1 MTRRAWAWAGAGI
14 LAGAGVLWWWLAGS
28 SPAPAPDGPAP
39 AVAGAAG
46 SAPMAGA
53 TTAGPGPA
61 SPQALLTP
69 GLRDALEA
77 LLHAAGP
84 ASDPQALKEKLGALV
99 AQHFPPALAQSALA
113 LARRYV
119 DYRVALGQLK
129 PPADPLDPDALR
141 GAMAQLRTLQ
151 LQHFSAEEYDALFG
165 AQLQLDQYTLARL
178 DIERQSHLSAAQ
190 RQQALAEA
198 EALLPPAARA
208 DRAASVAHVDA
219 ARQTAAFDAQGADDA
234 TRLAQR
240 SALYG
245 TEAAERMARLDHE
258 ERDWNTR
265 LDQYR
270 QAMGQGLD
278 DGGLQ
283 QLRGRLFTP
292 QEQLRIDAA
301 LALRAQ
307 QGQAAP

>member
-1 MTRRAWAWAGAGI
+1 MTHRAWAWAGVGM
-14 LAGAGVLWWWLAGS
+14 LAGAGALWWWLADS
-28 SPAPAPDGPAP
+28 SPVQAPPGTMPATLP
-39 AVAGAAG
+39 RAAG
-46 SAPMAGA
+46 SGPVAATVGAGES
-53 TTAGPGPA
+53 

-84 ASDPQALKEKLGALV
+84 ANDPQALKAKLGALV
-99 AQHFPPALAQSALA
+99 AQHFPPALAHSALA

-129 PPADPLDPDALR
+129 PPSDPLDPDALR
-141 GAMAQLRTLQ
+141 AAMAQLRTLQ

-165 AQLQLDQYTLARL
+165 TQLQLDQYTLARM
-178 DIERQSHLSAAQ
+178 DIERQPHLSTAQ

-208 DRAASVAHVDA
+208 DRAAAIAHMDA
-219 ARQTAAFDAQGADDA
+219 ARQTAAFDAQGIDDA

-258 ERDWNTR
+258 ERGWHAR
-265 LDQYR
+265 LEQYR
-270 QAMGQGLD
+270 QAQAQGLD

-283 QLRGRLFTP
+283 QLRGKLFTP

-307 QGQAAP
+307 QGEPAR

>member
-1 MTRRAWAWAGAGI
+1 
-14 LAGAGVLWWWLAGS
+14 
-28 SPAPAPDGPAP
+28 
-39 AVAGAAG
+39 
-46 SAPMAGA
+46 MAGA
-53 TTAGPGPA
+53 TPAGPGPA

-84 ASDPQALKEKLGALV
+84 ASDPQALKAKLGALV

-178 DIERQSHLSAAQ
+178 DIERQAHLSAAQ
-190 RQQALAEA
+190 RQQALAGT

-258 ERDWNTR
+258 ERDWNAR

-270 QAMGQGLD
+270 QALGQGLD